1 MVIKVDFMVREENPQ
16 TSERNHHSVQINL
29 EDIDVSLSS
38 DPAIAEYRF
47 ILPLSAWVHLCLQTW
62 AFIDICEWCC
72 PIAAMHKGKDVI
84 RATCRFQH
92 PVKPM
97 HGARFH
103 FLSTS
108 CVVPFKNAASFSQ
121 MTAQFHVDFKE
132 LVRLKKRKDS
142 VIAMGKSENYLSL
155 S

>member
-1 MVIKVDFMVREENPQ
+1 MVREENPQ

-29 EDIDVSLSS
+29 EDIDVSLCS
-38 DPAIAEYRF
+38 DPAIAEHRF
-47 ILPLSAWVHLCLQTW
+47 ILALSAWVHLCLQTW
-62 AFIDICEWCC
+62 GFIDICEWSC
-72 PIAAMHKGKDVI
+72 PTAAMHKGKDVI

-97 HGARFH
+97 HAARFH

-108 CVVPFKNAASFSQ
+108 CVVPFKKCNFLQPNDCTISCWFQ
-121 MTAQFHVDFKE
+121 RVGQV
-132 LVRLKKRKDS
+132 KKRKDS
-142 VIAMGKSENYLSL
+142 VIAMGKSENYLIL